1 MTYNQ
6 LASKVAKIEGKKSQA
21 SIGNVRETIK
31 VLLNLLATDA
41 DSLEFFNE
49 QVVKRAAKAQKRASK
64 K

>member
-31 VLLNLLATDA
+31 VLLNLLATDTDA
-41 DSLEFFNE
+41 LEFFSD
-49 QVVKRAAKAQKRASK
+49 QVLKRTVKAQKRAAK